1 MKRLIMALILGLV
14 AVASVGTVWADGTD
28 ATSLNSIQAP

>member
-14 AVASVGTVWADGTD
+14 AIAGVGTVWADTS
-28 ATSLNSIQAP
+28 ATSMDSIQAP

>member
-14 AVASVGTVWADGTD
+14 AVAGVGPVWADND
-28 ATSLNSIQAP
+28 ATGQNSIQAP

>member
-14 AVASVGTVWADGTD
+14 AVAGVGTVWAQNS
-28 ATSLNSIQAP
+28 ATSMDSIQAP

>member
-14 AVASVGTVWADGTD
+14 AVAGIGTASAQNS
-28 ATSLNSIQAP
+28 ATSMDSIQAP